1 MFQRWGA
8 FVYRHRRIVAL
19 LAVAVALVALP
30 FASRASGKLSSGG
43 WLDPL
48 SESSQVDARLA
59 SQFGGGKSSLVALFT
74 RTQPGG
80 GATSADATSADATS
94 ADFQAAIATATARLR
109 TDPNVTSIVGYAE
122 TGDRRFVSTK
132 GDAAYIVINLAVT
145 DEESVPLYPALRA
158 TLAPP
163 PGYTVSV
170 SGYAP
175 FTLDTTKQA
184 DADLVRAELV
194 SLPIVA
200 IVLFLVFT
208 SAMAA
213 GMPLL
218 VAGLAIPTSLGL
230 VYWLA
235 QLTTM
240 SVFVLNIATMLGLA
254 LAIDYSL
261 FITSRFREELARG
274 REVGD
279 AVARAVA
286 TSGKAVMFSGIAV
299 AIGLS
304 GLMVFPFATIRS
316 IGLGSALV
324 VGCSVFFALTFLPA
338 ILGMLGHR
346 VNRLSLAGLRHRIR
360 GERGPIAATEV
371 VLEVTDPDHPSRW
384 GRVARRVMA
393 HPWRVMVPIVI
404 VLLAL
409 GTPFLGMEQGVPG
422 AEVLPVG
429 LESRDTFVALQA
441 DFAPGE
447 TTPMVILADLS
458 APPTSPAGIAALQAY
473 ASHLS
478 ALGGISRIESFFTI
492 VDPRT
497 GTALPPAQVQALFAM
512 PAAQR
517 PAGVDTLLARYVS
530 GNTVRIDA
538 ISPYVASRPE
548 ATSMV
553 PRIRAL
559 PIDAPITRTALGGTA
574 ALGSDFLAGQADRLP
589 FAVGWTMLATAL
601 ILFLLF
607 GSAVLPLKA
616 VLMTLLSATASFGAL
631 VWIFQDGNLSGP
643 LAFQSPGFT
652 VAGIPIIMF
661 CVIFGLS
668 MDYEVLLLSRIQEAW
683 RRTADN
689 TASVVEGVVR
699 TARVITGAALI
710 MVTVFSA
717 FVLADE
723 VTIKSIGVGMAIAV
737 AIDASIVRVLLV
749 PAVMRLLGRWNWW
762 APGPLGR
769 IADRVGFSH
778 AEADDPRPSADAP
791 DGPAS
796 GSVIAGV
803 PGRDDS
809 LADVDGAT
817 FGSGLR

>member
-1 MFQRWGA
+1 MFLRWGA

-19 LAVAVALVALP
+19 VALVVAVAALP
-30 FASRASGKLSSGG
+30 FASRASGKLTSGG

-48 SESSQVDARLA
+48 SESSQVDSRLA
-59 SQFGGGKSSLVALFT
+59 ADFGGGRSSLLALFT
-74 RTQPGG
+74 GTQPG
-80 GATSADATSADATS
+80 ADATSVG
-94 ADFQAAIATATARLR
+94 FQAAIAAAIAPLR
-109 TDPNVTSIVGYAE
+109 SDPNVTGIVGFAD
-122 TGDRRFVSTK
+122 TGDRRFVSLK
-132 GDAAYIVINLAVT
+132 GNAAYVVINLAVT
-145 DEESVPLYPALRA
+145 DEESVPLYHDLRA
-158 TLAPP
+158 KLAPP
-163 PGYTVSV
+163 AGYTVTV
-170 SGYAP
+170 TGYAP
-175 FTLDTTKQA
+175 FTLDTSSQA
-184 DADLVRAELV
+184 GKDLERAELV

-208 SAMAA
+208 SAVAA

-230 VYWLA
+230 VYWVA

-240 SVFVLNIATMLGLA
+240 SIFVLNIASMLGLA

-261 FITSRFREELARG
+261 FLVSRFREELAHG

-286 TSGKAVMFSGIAV
+286 TSGKAVAFSGIAV

-324 VGCSVFFALTFLPA
+324 VACSVFFALTFLPA
-338 ILGMLGHR
+338 VLGMLGHR
-346 VNRLSLAGLRHRIR
+346 VNRLSLAGLRHRLR
-360 GERGPIAATEV
+360 GERGPITEAEV
-371 VLEVTDPDHPSRW
+371 VLEVTDPGHPSRW

-393 HPWRVMVPIVI
+393 YPWRVLLPILAL
-404 VLLAL
+404 LLAL
-409 GTPFLGMEQGVPG
+409 GTPFLHLEQGVPG

-429 LESRDTFVALQA
+429 LESRDTFVALEA

-458 APPTSPAGIAALQAY
+458 TDPTSPAGILALQAY
-473 ASHLS
+473 ANRLTSVK
-478 ALGGISRIESFFTI
+478 GISRVESFFTI
-492 VDPRT
+492 TDPKT
-497 GTALPPAQVQALFAM
+497 GQAIPPAQVQMLFTL

-517 PAGVDTLLARYVS
+517 PAGVAALLAQYVS
-530 GNTVRIDA
+530 GNTVRLNA

-548 ATSMV
+548 ATSLV
-553 PRIRAL
+553 PIVRAL
-559 PIDAPITRTALGGTA
+559 PADAPITRTEVGGTA

-589 FAVGWTMLATAL
+589 FAVGWTMLATAV

-607 GSAVLPLKA
+607 GSVVLPLKA
-616 VLMTLLSATASFGAL
+616 VLMTLLSASASFGAL
-631 VWIFQDGNLSGP
+631 VWIFQEGNLSNL
-643 LAFQSPGFT
+643 LAFHPPGFT
-652 VAGIPIIMF
+652 IAGIPIIMF

-683 RRTADN
+683 RRTGDN
-689 TASVVEGVVR
+689 AASVVEGVVR

-710 MVTVFSA
+710 MVCVFSA

-737 AIDASIVRVLLV
+737 AIDASIVRVTLV
-749 PAVMRLLGRWNWW
+749 PAVMRLLGPWNWW

-778 AEADDPRPSADAP
+778 VESDDPQPPTGAP
-791 DGPAS
+791 APANAAVGTGP
-796 GSVIAGV
+796 
-803 PGRDDS
+803 R
-809 LADVDGAT
+809 
-817 FGSGLR
+817 

>member
-19 LAVAVALVALP
+19 VALAVALVALP

-43 WLDPL
+43 WLDPS

-59 SQFGGGKSSLVALFT
+59 SQFGGGKSSLVALFA
-74 RTQPGG
+74 RTQPG
-80 GATSADATSADATS
+80 ADATS

-163 PGYTVSV
+163 AGYTVTV

-200 IVLFLVFT
+200 VVLFLVFT

-360 GERGPIAATEV
+360 GERGPIAETEV
-371 VLEVTDPDHPSRW
+371 VLEVTDPDHPS
-384 GRVARRVMA
+384 
-393 HPWRVMVPIVI
+393 
-404 VLLAL
+404 
-409 GTPFLGMEQGVPG
+409 
-422 AEVLPVG
+422 
-429 LESRDTFVALQA
+429 
-441 DFAPGE
+441 
-447 TTPMVILADLS
+447 
-458 APPTSPAGIAALQAY
+458 
-473 ASHLS
+473 
-478 ALGGISRIESFFTI
+478 
-492 VDPRT
+492 
-497 GTALPPAQVQALFAM
+497 
-512 PAAQR
+512 
-517 PAGVDTLLARYVS
+517 
-530 GNTVRIDA
+530 
-538 ISPYVASRPE
+538 
-548 ATSMV
+548 
-553 PRIRAL
+553 
-559 PIDAPITRTALGGTA
+559 
-574 ALGSDFLAGQADRLP
+574 
-589 FAVGWTMLATAL
+589 GW
-601 ILFLLF
+601 
-607 GSAVLPLKA
+607 
-616 VLMTLLSATASFGAL
+616 
-631 VWIFQDGNLSGP
+631 
-643 LAFQSPGFT
+643 
-652 VAGIPIIMF
+652 
-661 CVIFGLS
+661 
-668 MDYEVLLLSRIQEAW
+668 
-683 RRTADN
+683 
-689 TASVVEGVVR
+689 
-699 TARVITGAALI
+699 
-710 MVTVFSA
+710 
-717 FVLADE
+717 
-723 VTIKSIGVGMAIAV
+723 
-737 AIDASIVRVLLV
+737 
-749 PAVMRLLGRWNWW
+749 
-762 APGPLGR
+762 
-769 IADRVGFSH
+769 
-778 AEADDPRPSADAP
+778 
-791 DGPAS
+791 DGP
-796 GSVIAGV
+796 G
-803 PGRDDS
+803 
-809 LADVDGAT
+809 
-817 FGSGLR
+817 

>member
-1 MFQRWGA
+1 MFLRWGA
-8 FVYRHRRIVAL
+8 FIYRHRRIVAL
-19 LAVAVALVALP
+19 VALVVAVAALP
-30 FASRASGKLSSGG
+30 FASRASAKLTSGG

-48 SESSQVDARLA
+48 SQSAQVDSRLA
-59 SQFGGGKSSLVALFT
+59 AEFGGGKSSLLALFT
-74 RTQPGG
+74 STQPG
-80 GATSADATSADATS
+80 ADATSAG
-94 ADFQAAIATATARLR
+94 FQAAIATATASLR
-109 TDPNVTSIVGYAE
+109 ADPNVTGIVGYAG
-122 TGDRRFVSTK
+122 TGDRRFISLT
-132 GDAAYIVINLAVT
+132 GDAAYVVINLAVT
-145 DEESVPLYPALRA
+145 DEESVPLYPDLRA
-158 TLAPP
+158 KLAPP
-163 PGYTVSV
+163 AGYAVTV

-175 FTLDTTKQA
+175 FTIDTGKQA

-200 IVLFLVFT
+200 VVLFLVFT
-208 SAMAA
+208 SAVAA

-230 VYWLA
+230 VYWVA
-235 QLTTM
+235 QVTTM
-240 SVFVLNIATMLGLA
+240 SIFVLNIASMLGLA

-261 FITSRFREELARG
+261 FLVSRFREELANG
-274 REVGD
+274 HEVGD

-286 TSGKAVMFSGIAV
+286 TSGKAVVFSGIAV

-304 GLMVFPFATIRS
+304 GLMVFPFATLRS

-324 VGCSVFFALTFLPA
+324 VGSSVFFALTFLPA

-346 VNRLSLAGLRHRIR
+346 VNRLSLAGLRHRLR
-360 GERGPIAATEV
+360 GERGPIVETEV
-371 VLEVTDPDHPSRW
+371 VLEVTDPNHPSRW

-393 HPWRVMVPIVI
+393 HPFRVLLPVLAL
-404 VLLAL
+404 LLAL
-409 GTPFLGMEQGVPG
+409 GTPFLHMEQGVPG

-441 DFAPGE
+441 NFAPGE

-458 APPTSPAGIAALQAY
+458 TDPTSPAGIAALQAY
-473 ASHLS
+473 ASQL
-478 ALGGISRIESFFTI
+478 AAVKGISRVESFFTI
-492 VDPRT
+492 TDPKT
-497 GTALPPAQVQALFAM
+497 GLVVPPAQVQQLFAL

-517 PAGVDTLLARYVS
+517 PAGIATLLARYVK
-530 GNTVRIDA
+530 GNTVLLDA

-548 ATSMV
+548 ATSLV
-553 PRIRAL
+553 PAVRAL
-559 PIDAPITRTALGGTA
+559 PVDAPITGTSVGGTA
-574 ALGSDFLAGQADRLP
+574 ALGSDFLTGQSDRLP
-589 FAVGWTMLATAL
+589 FAVGWTMLATAV

-607 GSAVLPLKA
+607 GSVVLPFKA

-631 VWIFQDGNLSGP
+631 VWIFQDGNLSNL
-643 LAFQSPGFT
+643 LAFHSPGFT

-683 RRTADN
+683 RRTGDN

-710 MVTVFSA
+710 MVSVFSA

-737 AIDASIVRVLLV
+737 AIDASIVRVTLV
-749 PAVMRLLGRWNWW
+749 PAVMRLLGPWNWW

-769 IADRVGFSH
+769 IAERVGFSH
-778 AEADDPRPSADAP
+778 VESDDP
-791 DGPAS
+791 
-796 GSVIAGV
+796 
-803 PGRDDS
+803 
-809 LADVDGAT
+809 GAQ
-817 FGSGLR
+817 R